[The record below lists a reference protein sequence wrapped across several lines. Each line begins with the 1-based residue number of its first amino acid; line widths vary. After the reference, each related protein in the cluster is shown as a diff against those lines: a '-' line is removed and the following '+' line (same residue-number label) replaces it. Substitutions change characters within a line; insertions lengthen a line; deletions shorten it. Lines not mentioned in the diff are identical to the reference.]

1 MEFNLNQILES
12 TILLEGRK
20 EDVIKKYGEEHKPLI
35 DRLSDSD
42 PSGNNK
48 YLAWMTKTALG
59 LLNKEEDIFSAD
71 SIVKL
76 VNDFHNQL
84 ARIKNKDIMSY
95 KSVSDLRNAVA
106 EAKKKEE
113 EKKIAKQAKKVYED
127 NEVVIYAPFTVQ
139 ASCKYGAGSKWCI
152 AATSGA
158 GGGNTHFD
166 SYSKHSN
173 FYFFINKDMPMTGRD
188 YKYALQWRFDGQAGE
203 NEWTWWDAQ
212 DSPHDNP
219 PNWVTEP
226 MLDKVRE
233 FDPKHKAMKLGA
245 QLQKFISEP
254 VVRDYIKFRDLLSDK
269 EKSKVID
276 TIIGRG
282 KLDSNTFKTL
292 SADLT
297 PEQKMDFINKF
308 TTGEVSVSDYK
319 QMEDNLTDSEK
330 VELMANNPH
339 ILNNYEVMKKLS
351 DHLSYEQKFNL
362 ASRLDGKKI
371 NNTDSKVLL
380 RRWSMTKDQLNQHN
394 ETNFYI
400 FLSTPDTYINR
411 LIKVDP
417 LDPSSYRTINMLKL
431 KLESQPDTSL
441 FGIKTKAGMLDD
453 FLEKSSKDIPQETIE
468 YIKNNTSK
476 IG

>member
-1 MEFNLNQILES
+1 
-12 TILLEGRK
+12 
-20 EDVIKKYGEEHKPLI
+20 
-35 DRLSDSD
+35 
-42 PSGNNK
+42 
-48 YLAWMTKTALG
+48 
-59 LLNKEEDIFSAD
+59 
-71 SIVKL
+71 
-76 VNDFHNQL
+76 
-84 ARIKNKDIMSY
+84 
-95 KSVSDLRNAVA
+95 
-106 EAKKKEE
+106 
-113 EKKIAKQAKKVYED
+113 
-127 NEVVIYAPFTVQ
+127 
-139 ASCKYGAGSKWCI
+139 
-152 AATSGA
+152 
-158 GGGNTHFD
+158 
-166 SYSKHSN
+166 
-173 FYFFINKDMPMTGRD
+173 MPMTGRD

-203 NEWTWWDAQ
+203 NEWTWWDGQ
-212 DSPHDNP
+212 DSPNDNP

-226 MLDKVRE
+226 MLDKVKE
-233 FDPKHKAMKLGA
+233 FDPKHKTMKLGG

-254 VVRDYIKFRDLLSDK
+254 VVREYKKFRDLLSDE
-269 EKSKVID
+269 EKTKVID
-276 TIIGRG
+276 TIIGRE

-292 SADLT
+292 AIDLT

-308 TTGEVSVSDYK
+308 TRGEVSVSDYK

-362 ASRLDGKKI
+362 TGRLDGKKI

-400 FLSTPDTYINR
+400 FLSTPDAYINR

-441 FGIKTKAGMLDD
+441 FGIKTNAGMLDD